1 MTPSYASIKEAV
13 GQGEFYL
20 KIPNLVATIFNL
32 SDVNITA
39 VCTYDDL
46 YSNHSQCIC
55 GTYVIVNDARVWQ
68 VKVKFKDYSSHKKI
82 GETEWEVADT
92 YTTA

>member
-1 MTPSYASIKEAV
+1 MLKLYYVRKKSKEHKKELIAF
-13 GQGEFYL
+13 GEYDTLQGL
-20 KIPNLVATIFNL
+20 
-32 SDVNITA
+32 
-39 VCTYDDL
+39 YDDL

-68 VKVKFKDYSSHKKI
+68 VKVKFKDYSNYEKI